1 MTKALTIRIDQTLS
15 TTDHDPVERWD
26 VAVSRYLETR
36 KGGPEGNT
44 AKPYGRTLR
53 AYRDTLT
60 LLNLTKQ
67 IAHLHARFRKKAPLH
82 KGVKGREGFRAA
94 RRWTRSKAAL

>member
-1 MTKALTIRIDQTLS
+1 MTKALTIRTDQTLS

-60 LLNLTKQ
+60 LFTNQ
-67 IAHLHARFRKKAPLH
+67 IAHLHARFREKKRPFTPL
-82 KGVKGREGFRAA
+82 
-94 RRWTRSKAAL
+94 

>member
-1 MTKALTIRIDQTLS
+1 MTKALTIRTDQTLS

-53 AYRDTLT
+53 AYRDTLI
-60 LLNLTKQ
+60 LLNLTNQ
-67 IAHLHARFRKKAPLH
+67 IAHLHARFRKKKRPFT
-82 KGVKGREGFRAA
+82 KG
-94 RRWTRSKAAL
+94 